1 MVFLVVA
8 VLLHDRRR
16 RTGLLRTSF
25 GLEWHR
31 MRRLLALGLPTAIQY
46 TLETGVFAIAASLAG
61 RLGAAALAAHEIAL
75 NVCGFTFMVPLGISS
90 AGAVRVG
97 QAIGR
102 RDPRGAIVS
111 GWTAL
116 AVGAGFMLCAALAFI
131 LIPERIIG
139 LYTTDSRVLSSG
151 IALLALAAAF
161 QLFDGLQVVAS
172 GNLRG
177 AGDTRT
183 PMYANLL
190 AHWCVGLPIGY
201 VLGFLRG
208 WGVFGLWVGL
218 STGLIVAGG
227 LLVRMW
233 SSRAGAL
240 RADGSIDRHAC
251 CGPEAVETSTLET
264 CPNGPGA
271 AHAAEIATP

>member
-1 MVFLVVA
+1 
-8 VLLHDRRR
+8 
-16 RTGLLRTSF
+16 
-25 GLEWHR
+25 

-97 QAIGR
+97 QAIGK

-116 AVGAGFMLCAALAFI
+116 AVGAAFMLCAALAFV

-151 IALLALAAAF
+151 IALLVLAAAF

-233 SSRAGAL
+233 SSRAGTLGAGEPTEPRIASQSATSTCTDAFAEEATAL
-240 RADGSIDRHAC
+240 ITLVPSAGRDVNGSRPADG
-251 CGPEAVETSTLET
+251 TYFL
-264 CPNGPGA
+264 
-271 AHAAEIATP
+271 